1 MISNMRFQLVLLLAA
16 AAVLFA
22 ACGGGADE
30 SSAFGGFAPPP
41 PAAPA
46 PAAAPT
52 REEAFDV
59 GSAAG
64 VPAPPAAPAPRP
76 AAPAAALAPPKLVA
90 GGELGD
96 IAVVSDEAAAALALQ
111 QRIIIRTVNMGLVVA
126 DISLSLDNIEKLAV
140 ELGGWKVSSDRFQ
153 KHAGSISIR
162 VPAERLDEAVGRMRE
177 MAVEVESERSNSQD
191 VTEEYFDI
199 TARRDSLLA
208 ERDVYTKL
216 FEDAEKVEDALQV
229 REALTRIQGDVESLQ
244 GRINRLDLSSSFSL
258 INVSLSLEPAEMTV
272 DAGTDQTAG
281 VGQVVRFRAFFKPPE
296 GIEDFVF
303 TWDFGDGSRVVTSY
317 RTAPTEDEDTR
328 VTATQTHQYHDER
341 DSPFFAKVTITG
353 TGDAGLA
360 EGEDTL
366 TVTVSK
372 IPTIEIFAGENATV
386 EEDQEVQLTGSF
398 TRPEGLS
405 EVRFKWDFGDG
416 TPAVTGEI
424 AEDVT
429 NAVTTHVY
437 PDHRPFSFTATL
449 TITAQSE
456 AGEVEG
462 FSTVQVQ
469 VTEVRGW
476 AIAGWSASGQG
487 KTAVR
492 ALSGVGQ
499 VAVSV
504 LIWAAIFSPIWGL
517 VGVGGFLGW
526 RRLRT
531 ARSHRRESATATP

>member
-1 MISNMRFQLVLLLAA
+1 
-16 AAVLFA
+16 
-22 ACGGGADE
+22 
-30 SSAFGGFAPPP
+30 
-41 PAAPA
+41 
-46 PAAAPT
+46 
-52 REEAFDV
+52 
-59 GSAAG
+59 
-64 VPAPPAAPAPRP
+64 
-76 AAPAAALAPPKLVA
+76 
-90 GGELGD
+90 
-96 IAVVSDEAAAALALQ
+96 
-111 QRIIIRTVNMGLVVA
+111 
-126 DISLSLDNIEKLAV
+126 
-140 ELGGWKVSSDRFQ
+140 
-153 KHAGSISIR
+153 
-162 VPAERLDEAVGRMRE
+162 
-177 MAVEVESERSNSQD
+177 
-191 VTEEYFDI
+191 
-199 TARRDSLLA
+199 
-208 ERDVYTKL
+208 
-216 FEDAEKVEDALQV
+216 
-229 REALTRIQGDVESLQ
+229 
-244 GRINRLDLSSSFSL
+244 
-258 INVSLSLEPAEMTV
+258 MTV

-303 TWDFGDGSRVVTSY
+303 TWDFGDGSRVVTSD

-341 DSPFFAKVTITG
+341 DSPFFAKSHDYRDRRRG
-353 TGDAGLA
+353 TSRKGRTL
-360 EGEDTL
+360 L

-424 AEDVT
+424 AEGVT

-476 AIAGWSASGQG
+476 AIAGWSASDQG

-531 ARSHRRESATATP
+531 TRSHRRESATATP